1 VRSAGYYVEWI
12 NGDGRVVRGAPVAY
26 RPVPVRTA
34 DKEEWVAGMGNGVQ
48 IMMSI
53 DNGRRSMTM
62 RRGGGGARN
71 APDLESFEWPDVKPA
86 FPANGAA
93 VSPDGT
99 LWVERYGPAG
109 TPRVFDVFA
118 ADAKLVARVALPDGR
133 RLVGFGKGVVYL
145 AWNDEFD
152 LQYLERY
159 RRPTGI

>member
-1 VRSAGYYVEWI
+1 
-12 NGDGRVVRGAPVAY
+12 
-26 RPVPVRTA
+26 
-34 DKEEWVAGMGNGVQ
+34 
-48 IMMSI
+48 
-53 DNGRRSMTM
+53 M